1 MPSVFASRRRADE
14 FAALVDGA
22 TTDAGERYARL
33 LVVVDRMQSVPAPAP
48 RSEFAVDLRSRLL
61 AEADTVLVPTA
72 ARERAATENR
82 LSLPPAARTSR
93 DRRVALGLG
102 SLAFVGAAASVTIG
116 AQVALPGDTLYP
128 VKRALEGVR
137 TELAVGDQNT
147 GTLML
152 AHASE
157 RLEETAAL
165 TRRTEIDT
173 PATETGLRDFTEQA
187 EGAADLLTTAYADS
201 GEPDTIVDLRDFT
214 GQSMERLAAL
224 EPGLPDGARDELYAA
239 ADAVVAIDDE
249 AAAACPTCGGTGIDV
264 LPPNLVAS
272 APSAV
277 GPATLP
283 EAPVVTGG
291 GSGRGGSPVPVPSL
305 PTLAAGEP
313 TALPT
318 LPSGPLPTGLPTAAP
333 TLPLPTSPLPSAPL
347 PTVNG
352 TPTPRLPLPSITSV
366 LPTVLPTV
374 PPTILPTVDP
384 TDPLTILPSVTLLPV
399 LGDQL
404 APGAGQQPLP

>member
-33 LVVVDRMQSVPAPAP
+33 LVVVDRMQAAPAPAP
-48 RSEFAVDLRSRLL
+48 RSEFAADLRSRLL
-61 AEADTVLVPTA
+61 AEADTVLVPAA

-102 SLAFVGAAASVTIG
+102 SLAFVGAAASLTIG

-173 PATETGLRDFTEQA
+173 PATEIGLRDFTEQA

-201 GEPDTIVDLRDFT
+201 GEPGVIVDLRDFT

-224 EPGLPDGARDELYAA
+224 EPGLPAGARDELYAA
-239 ADAVVAIDDE
+239 AEAVVAIDDE

-272 APSAV
+272 SPSAV
-277 GPATLP
+277 DPATPP
-283 EAPVVTGG
+283 EAPLVTGG
-291 GSGRGGSPVPVPSL
+291 GRGGSPVPVPGLPTPSAAEPTPLPSL
-305 PTLAAGEP
+305 PG
-313 TALPT
+313 
-318 LPSGPLPTGLPTAAP
+318 GPLPTGGPTAVP

-347 PTVNG
+347 PTVSG
-352 TPTPRLPLPSITSV
+352 APTPRLPLPSITSV
-366 LPTVLPTV
+366 LPTVLPT
-374 PPTILPTVDP
+374 ILPTVDP
-384 TDPLTILPSVTLLPV
+384 TDLLTILPSVTLLPV

-404 APGAGQQPLP
+404 APGPGEQPLP